1 MGTKRRALALAVSGA
16 LLLLAVSVVVTR
28 VYAHAGYARSQPGA
42 GAVIATAPTQ
52 VVIWFGQDM
61 FRRAGENGI
70 EVLGPDGAAVQTGE
84 AAIDDDDRR
93 ILSVPLAADLT
104 PGAYTVNW
112 HTLSAEDGD
121 DAEGSFT
128 FTYDPAAAVT
138 STPMQA
144 EATPTELGQAPTAL
158 PAAISTL
165 VAPTATPTSDGGVR
179 CFGLPM
185 LVIGLATL
193 GVGARRRQE
202 QR

>member
-1 MGTKRRALALAVSGA
+1 MGTKRRVLAVLGALAL
-16 LLLLAVSVVVTR
+16 VSVVVTR
-28 VYAHAGYARSQPGA
+28 VYAHAGYARSEPGA
-42 GAVIATAPTQ
+42 GAVIATAPSE

-70 EVLGPDGAAVQTGE
+70 EVLGPDGAAVQTGA
-84 AAIDDDDRR
+84 AAINDDDRR
-93 ILSVPLAADLT
+93 ILSVPLAAGLT

-138 STPMQA
+138 STPMQPD
-144 EATPTELGQAPTAL
+144 ATPTPL
-158 PAAISTL
+158 PAATSAL
-165 VAPTATPTSDGGVR
+165 VTPTAIPTSDGGVR
-179 CFGLPM
+179 CFGMPV

-193 GVGARRRQE
+193 GFGLHRRKG